1 MNPSRATQN
10 PSFRHLHRQGGPKPR
25 QSAEGIVALGD
36 AVDVELP
43 RKGRTRIPTL
53 MLKDIDNMIII
64 YIYYNMNV
72 LFVVGEILLRMLSWT
87 SENVLLIGCSR
98 NNWGR
103 IMRTTYAYITCVLVY
118 LYLYL

>member
-53 MLKDIDNMIII
+53 MLKDVDNMIII
-64 YIYYNMNV
+64 YIYYNMNCRRNSLEDALV
-72 LFVVGEILLRMLSWT
+72 DLRECASHRMFKEQLGK
-87 SENVLLIGCSR
+87 N
-98 NNWGR
+98 
-103 IMRTTYAYITCVLVY
+103 YAYNIC
-118 LYLYL
+118 LYYMCACLFIFIFII